1 MYLWILAGKPSAPA
15 TNFTDVPSNADYA
28 QAVAWAVQHGITS
41 GTSSNTFSPNADC
54 TRAQLVSFLWRS
66 EGSSAASGS
75 TFQDV
80 SSSAY
85 YANAI
90 SWAVQK
96 GITSGTGGNS
106 FSPDA
111 VCSRAQAV
119 TFLYRNAMK

>member
-1 MYLWILAGKPSAPA
+1 MNP
-15 TNFTDVPSNADYA
+15 FTDIKPTDYNY
-28 QAVAWAVQHGITS
+28 QAILWAYEQGITS
-41 GTSSNTFSPNADC
+41 GTGSNTFSPNADC
-54 TRAQLVSFLWRS
+54 TRAQLVSFLWRA
-66 EGSSAASGS
+66 EGSVAADGS

-80 SSSAY
+80 SGSAY